1 MRLVGERTIRE
12 LGSFPVGC
20 PEVRLEEIT
29 FDSTRYR
36 PTQFWA
42 NDGANRKLFRARRPV
57 GTFRLAKSWFVGLP
71 EKWNQEFL
79 G

>member
-42 NDGANRKLFRARRPV
+42 NDEQPGSYQLAGRVSTDKRASRHSLLDCR
-57 GTFRLAKSWFVGLP
+57 
-71 EKWNQEFL
+71 QE
-79 G
+79 